1 MIGGTR
7 EPLGEGVLR
16 RSVDMTPEV
25 KFNFEGHKQ

>member
-25 KFNFEGHKQ
+25 KLYFENHK